1 MSILKMSHEE
11 LFAIVGTCDAIEI
24 ETCTPPNL
32 REFICR
38 RLGETQPALAKSLAP
53 RVAELSEKQMHE
65 LCEYIQRTHRLI
77 RDVPPR
83 SCGANGHPKRGE

>member
-1 MSILKMSHEE
+1 MSILNVSHEE
-11 LFAIVGTCDAIEI
+11 LFALVCTCDAIEI
-24 ETCTPPNL
+24 EVCTPPCL

-38 RLGETQPALAKSLAP
+38 RLEEMQPVLAKSLAP

-77 RDVPPR
+77 RGVPPR
-83 SCGANGHPKRGE
+83 SCGANGHSHQGE